1 MRLFAHLLLSGTAL
15 WAGTAY
21 AQTPVQEE
29 AVNPELTSTPDESVI
44 DGESQTAPQ
53 IYTPDYF
60 EQFNPNTAQD
70 MVARLPGFTLQGGE
84 GTERGFGQ
92 ASLNILINGRRPS
105 SKSSD
110 ASEIL
115 RRIPAVTVTRIEIV
129 DGASLDIPGL
139 SGQVA
144 NIIAKSGSLDGSWR
158 YTARFEEGTEPQLYE
173 GALNISG
180 KKGLFEYVLG
190 LSVEQFTFTENG
202 PEQYFDGNGT
212 LIEDR
217 IEDGAYQDQEPEID
231 LNLTLNRLNGD
242 VANLNLA
249 GSLQNT
255 NSGLNEFFEAVTPQG
270 VSGQSRSNTGEDE
283 YKYEIGGDYST
294 DLSLFGH
301 DGRLKLIGLH
311 NLDNSDISS
320 VFEFQALGAPLQTQR
335 FLRDDVTTEY
345 IARGEY
351 TWKTGGGRDW
361 TASLEGAFNKL
372 DSETALFI
380 NDGNAIPDDVQVEEK
395 RVQANVTQSWSLNDR
410 INLQTSLGAEY
421 SEIHVVSETP
431 PARTFFRPKGF
442 ISGSYKA
449 SPRYTWRA
457 KIERSVGQLNFTT
470 FISTV
475 NLVENLENEGNDNIV
490 PEQKWRA
497 ELALERKDSKG
508 LSGTVRGY
516 IDFVDDPVD
525 RIIIARAANGAVL
538 DGPGNLDS
546 ALVYGA
552 NANLTWL
559 LDDFGLDGMRLE
571 GFGSVSDSEIEDPLT
586 GEDRAIN
593 STILWLYSLEL
604 RQDVPNSPYAWEA
617 AIEQGRQSPVF
628 RLSDSFDT
636 RFIRPESRL
645 SFIHKDLF
653 GMQWTLDFTN
663 VFDFKSEQERL
674 IFSPNRNGDIVQS
687 RFFSRQRGR
696 RISISVTDTF

>member
-1 MRLFAHLLLSGTAL
+1 MRLIAHLLLSSAAI
-15 WAGTAY
+15 WAMPVSAY
-21 AQTPVQEE
+21 AQAT
-29 AVNPELTSTPDESVI
+29 ESS
-44 DGESQTAPQ
+44 ESTAPQ
-53 IYTPDYF
+53 IYTPEYF
-60 EQFNPNTAQD
+60 NQFKPNTAQD
-70 MVARLPGFTLQGGE
+70 MVVRLPGFTLQGGE
-84 GTERGFGQ
+84 GGERGFGQ
-92 ASLNILINGRRPS
+92 ATLNILINGRRPS

-144 NIIAKSGSLDGSWR
+144 NIIAKSGTLEGSWR
-158 YTARFEEGTEPQLYE
+158 YAARFEEGTEPQLYE
-173 GALNISG
+173 GAINLSG
-180 KKGLFEYVLG
+180 KKGQLEYVLG
-190 LSVEQFTFTENG
+190 LSLEQFTFTENG
-202 PEQYFDGNGT
+202 PEQYFKGNGT

-217 IEDGAYQDQEPEID
+217 REDGAYQNQEPEID

-242 VANLNLA
+242 VANLNLS

-255 NSGLNEFFEAVTPQG
+255 NSGLNEFFEAVTPAG
-270 VSGQSRSNTGEDE
+270 RNGESRSNSGEDE

-294 DLSLFGH
+294 DLSLLGL

-311 NLDNSDISS
+311 NLEDSDLSS
-320 VFEFQALGAPLQTQR
+320 VFEFQQFGAPLQTTR
-335 FLRDDVTTEY
+335 FLRNDVESEY

-351 TWKTGGGRDW
+351 TWKTGETRDW

-380 NDGNAIPDDVQVEEK
+380 NDGAAIPDDVRVEEK
-395 RVQANVTQSWSLNDR
+395 RLQGNLTQSWAINQK

-421 SEIHVVSETP
+421 SEIHVVSEAP

-442 ISGSYKA
+442 ISASYTA

-457 KIERSVGQLNFTT
+457 KVERRVGQLNFNT

-475 NLVENLENEGNDNIV
+475 NLSENTENEGNDNIV
-490 PEQKWRA
+490 PDQRWRA
-497 ELALERKDSKG
+497 ELALERKDKTG

-516 IDFVDDPVD
+516 VDFVDDPVD
-525 RIIIARAANGAVL
+525 RIIISRAADGTVL

-559 LDDFGLDGMRLE
+559 LDDFGLKGMRLE
-571 GFGSVSDSEIEDPLT
+571 GFGAIADSEIDDPLT
-586 GEDRAIN
+586 GEVRAIN
-593 STILWLYSLEL
+593 STILWQYSLEL
-604 RQDVPNSPYAWEA
+604 RHDVPNTPYAWEA
-617 AIEQGRQSPVF
+617 AIEQGRQSPVYRF
-628 RLSDSFDT
+628 SDIFDT

-653 GMQWTLDFTN
+653 GMQWTLDLTN
-663 VFDFKSEQERL
+663 IFDFKSQQERL
-674 IFSPNRNGDIVQS
+674 LFTPNRTGDIRQR
-687 RFFSRQRGR
+687 RFFSRQRGQ

>member
-1 MRLFAHLLLSGTAL
+1 MRLLAHLLLSGAAL
-15 WAGTAY
+15 WAGSAQ
-21 AQTPVQEE
+21 AQTGEPGTDQT
-29 AVNPELTSTPDESVI
+29 PTSNESVA
-44 DGESQTAPQ
+44 GGQTAPQ
-53 IYTPDYF
+53 VYTPDYF
-60 EQFNPNTAQD
+60 EQFSPNTARD

-115 RRIPAVTVTRIEIV
+115 RRIPAATVTRIEIV

-144 NIIAKSGSLDGSWR
+144 NIIATSGSLDGSWR
-158 YTARFEEGTEPQLYE
+158 YAARFEEGTEPQLYE
-173 GALNISG
+173 GALNLSG
-180 KKGLFEYVLG
+180 KKGLFEFVFG

-202 PEQYFDGNGT
+202 PEQYFNGNGV

-217 IEDGAYQDQEPEID
+217 FEDGAYQNQEPEVD
-231 LNLTLNRLNGD
+231 LNITLNRLNGD
-242 VANLNLA
+242 VANLNLS

-255 NSGLNEFFEAVTPQG
+255 NSGVNEFFEAVTPQG
-270 VSGQSRSNTGEDE
+270 TSGQSRSNTGEDE

-294 DLSLFGH
+294 DLPLFGT

-320 VFEFQALGAPLQTQR
+320 VFEFQAAGAPLQTQR

-351 TWKTGGGRDW
+351 TWKTGENRDW

-380 NDGNAIPDDVQVEEK
+380 NDGNAIPDAVQVEEK
-395 RVQANVTQSWSLNDR
+395 RVQANVTQSWALNER

-421 SEIHVVSETP
+421 SEIHVVSEAP

-442 ISGSYKA
+442 VSASYTA

-457 KIERSVGQLNFTT
+457 KVERSVGQLNFNT

-475 NLVENLENEGNDNIV
+475 NLSENLENEGNDNIV
-490 PEQKWRA
+490 PDQRWRA
-497 ELALERKDSKG
+497 ELALERKDKTG
-508 LSGTVRGY
+508 LSGTVRGFV
-516 IDFVDDPVD
+516 DFVDDPID
-525 RIIIARAANGAVL
+525 RIIIRRAADGSVL

-552 NANLTWL
+552 SANVTWL
-559 LDDFGLDGMRLE
+559 LDEFGLDGMRLE
-571 GFGSVSDSEIEDPLT
+571 GFGSVTDSEIEDPLT
-586 GEDRAIN
+586 GQDRAIN

-604 RQDVPNSPYAWEA
+604 RQDIPNSPYAWEV

-628 RLSDSFDT
+628 RVSDSFDT

-645 SFIHKDLF
+645 SLIHKDLF
-653 GMQWTLDFTN
+653 GMQWTLDLTN
-663 VFDFKSEQERL
+663 IFDFKSQQERL
-674 IFSPNRNGDIVQS
+674 IYSPNRNGDIIQR
-687 RFFSRQRGR
+687 RFFSRQRGQ

>member
-1 MRLFAHLLLSGTAL
+1 LRRIACFLLSSAAVWAVPLFASAQSIGT
-15 WAGTAY
+15 T
-21 AQTPVQEE
+21 E
-29 AVNPELTSTPDESVI
+29 ASP
-44 DGESQTAPQ
+44 PQ
-53 IYTPDYF
+53 VYGPNYF
-60 EQFNPNTAQD
+60 EKFNPNTAQD

-144 NIIAKSGSLDGSWR
+144 NIIATSGTLEGSWR
-158 YTARFEEGTEPQLYE
+158 YSARFEEGTEPQLYE
-173 GALNISG
+173 GALNLSG
-180 KKGLFEYVLG
+180 KKGQLEYVVG
-190 LSVEQFTFTENG
+190 LSIDQFTFTENG
-202 PEQYFDGNGT
+202 PEQYFNGDGA
-212 LIEDR
+212 LIENR
-217 IEDGAYQDQEPEID
+217 IENGAYQDQEPELDI
-231 LNLTLNRLNGD
+231 NLTYNRLNGD
-242 VANLNLA
+242 IANLNLA

-270 VSGQSRSNTGEDE
+270 LSGESRSNTGEDE
-283 YKYEIGGDYST
+283 YKYEIGGDYSF
-294 DLSLFGH
+294 DLSLFGA

-311 NLDNSDISS
+311 NLDNSDISN
-320 VFEFQALGAPLQTQR
+320 VFEFQVFGAPLQTQR
-335 FLRDDVTTEY
+335 FLREDVTTEY

-351 TWKTGGGRDW
+351 TWKTGGSRDW

-372 DSETALFI
+372 DSKTALFI

-395 RVQANVTQSWSLNDR
+395 RVQANVTQSWAINEK

-421 SEIHVVSETP
+421 SEIHVVSEDP

-442 ISGSYKA
+442 VSASYTA

-457 KIERSVGQLNFTT
+457 KVERSVGQLNFNT

-497 ELALERKDSKG
+497 ELALERKDNKN

-516 IDFVDDPVD
+516 VDFVDDPVD
-525 RIIIARAANGAVL
+525 RVIISRAVDGAVL

-552 NANLTWL
+552 SANLTWL
-559 LDDFGLDGMRLE
+559 LDDYGLDGMRLE
-571 GFGSVSDSEIEDPLT
+571 GFGSVSDSEIDDPLT

-604 RQDVPNSPYAWEA
+604 RQDIPNSPYAWEA
-617 AIEQGRQSPVF
+617 AIEQGRQSPIF

-636 RFIRPESRL
+636 HFIHPESRL
-645 SFIHKDLF
+645 SFIHKDLL

-663 VFDFKSEQERL
+663 IFNFKTQQERL

-687 RFFSRQRGR
+687 RFFSRQRGQ